1 MLSKEKTLLRLP
13 CHLQKFIEWKR
24 NSSLTLQ
31 TTLTVCAT
39 HKTAYCCSTSI
50 PSKVGRDVKSQPRN
64 PAQQTNPG
72 NYCPRLP
79 PPLASLHQFQVWLW
93 ILDSCTEPY
102 VTFCPPSLGVSQ
114 DTEHILPILWLAW
127 SKLPTDYDD
136 DAVGGTE
143 CDELAALWALIYLEL
158 PRFRPNLVVEFPPL
172 PLRVEGKI
180 GGKKQTQFG
189 GRAFREK
196 LAHLSRVLGQ

>member
-72 NYCPRLP
+72 NYCLPSHNLNSSRSGFWIRARNHTSRFVLLPSESPKIRNTYSRSCDLLGANFQRTTTTTLLGEPSVTNWRL
-79 PPLASLHQFQVWLW
+79 F
-93 ILDSCTEPY
+93 
-102 VTFCPPSLGVSQ
+102 
-114 DTEHILPILWLAW
+114 
-127 SKLPTDYDD
+127 
-136 DAVGGTE
+136 
-143 CDELAALWALIYLEL
+143 EL
-158 PRFRPNLVVEFPPL
+158 
-172 PLRVEGKI
+172 
-180 GGKKQTQFG
+180 
-189 GRAFREK
+189 
-196 LAHLSRVLGQ
+196 

>member
-79 PPLASLHQFQVWLW
+79 LSPGILAPIPGLA
-93 ILDSCTEPY
+93 LDSGF
-102 VTFCPPSLGVSQ
+102 V
-114 DTEHILPILWLAW
+114 H
-127 SKLPTDYDD
+127 
-136 DAVGGTE
+136 GTIRHV
-143 CDELAALWALIYLEL
+143 LSSFPRSL
-158 PRFRPNLVVEFPPL
+158 PRYGTHTPDLVTCLEQTSNG
-172 PLRVEGKI
+172 LRRRRCWGN
-180 GGKKQTQFG
+180 
-189 GRAFREK
+189 
-196 LAHLSRVLGQ
+196 RV